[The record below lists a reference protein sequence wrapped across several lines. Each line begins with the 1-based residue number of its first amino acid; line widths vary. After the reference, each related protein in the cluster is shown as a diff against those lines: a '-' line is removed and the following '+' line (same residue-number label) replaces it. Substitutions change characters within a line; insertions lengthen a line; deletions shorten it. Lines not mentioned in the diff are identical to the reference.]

1 MKAKVIDLP
10 EFENEDQ
17 EAKWWADNPEFIL
30 QQFEKAN
37 AEGRLTRG
45 TVARRAIP
53 TTTIRLNPDDIAL
66 AKTQAERRGLRYQ
79 TYLKML
85 IHEALNKEAKAT
97 R

>member
-1 MKAKVIDLP
+1 MRAKAIDLP
-10 EFENEDQ
+10 TFENEDQ

-30 QQFEKAN
+30 QQFEKAA

-45 TVARRAIP
+45 AVARRAIP

-85 IHEALNKEAKAT
+85 IHEALRKEAKAT